1 MICPTASSEKLAMAE
16 TLAAATS
23 RERSGS
29 SCEHMSS
36 ACAVCDIAQPHQ
48 RCVDSVVDAAHAM
61 RHHHRPSVH
70 HGVEPEPAA
79 VVDGFR
85 AAVDD
90 EAVGRAESCARHE
103 AFEPGAQPAEA
114 EGPRD

>member
-1 MICPTASSEKLAMAE
+1 MIYPTASSEKLAMAE
-16 TLAAATS
+16 TLAAATN

-29 SCEHMSS
+29 SREHMSS

-48 RCVDSVVDAAHAM
+48 QCVDSVVDAAHAM

-70 HGVEPEPAA
+70 HGVELEPAA